1 MDMGSN
7 NETRMQ
13 QAHTLLEQYYGYD
26 TFRVGQENTI
36 GSILEGRDTVGIMP
50 TGGGKSIC
58 YQIPALVFERLT
70 VVISP
75 LISLMKDQVD
85 ALEHIGVS
93 ATFIN
98 STLGFAEVRERLQN
112 AARGVYKLIYIA
124 PERLESEAF
133 VSLLQKVRPTLVAID
148 EAHCLSQWG
157 HDFRKSY
164 LAIAPFLTKL
174 DQRPVVAAFTATATP
189 EVVAD
194 ICDQMQLREPNIV
207 VTGFNRSNLR
217 FSVLTGQDKRAF
229 VLQYLREHR
238 DASGIIYATTRKEV
252 DTLTEWLCKKGY
264 AVGRYHAGMSDRER
278 NISQE
283 QFLYDETRVMV
294 ATNAFGMG
302 IDKSNVRFV
311 LHYNMPKNIEA
322 YYQEAGRAGR
332 DGDPGE
338 CILLYSAQDIQVQKF
353 LIEQSE
359 LPPDRK
365 RYEYQK
371 LQAMA
376 DYCHTSQCLRA
387 YILRY
392 FGELSTPE
400 QCGYCVNCEDDFERQ
415 DITVIAQQIFSCILR
430 VKERFG
436 MTMIAAILKGSK
448 DKRIVQLELNRL
460 TTYGLMRGVTEKEII
475 GYIQT
480 LIADGY
486 LKVTAGQYPVL
497 MLQPKAA
504 AVLKNEMKVFIKV
517 FHKKTIALLD
527 DQLFE
532 QLRSWRKVLS
542 QNENVPP
549 YVIFSDHTLR
559 ELAAHQPTTHDA
571 MRRVKGIG
579 EVKLARYGDQ
589 VLEIIRAYAQV
600 AASVSVDS

>member
-1 MDMGSN
+1 MSSDAA
-7 NETRMQ
+7 RMHK
-13 QAHTLLEQYYGYD
+13 ARALLQQYYGYD
-26 TFRVGQENTI
+26 AFRTGQENTI
-36 GSILEGRDTVGIMP
+36 ASILHGRDTVSIMP

-58 YQIPALVFERLT
+58 YQIPALVYDRLT
-70 VVISP
+70 LVISP

-85 ALEHIGVS
+85 ALQHVGIS

-98 STLGFAEVRERLQN
+98 STLGIKEVRQRLHNAERGEYQL
-112 AARGVYKLIYIA
+112 LYIA
-124 PERLESEAF
+124 PERLESEGF
-133 VSLLQKVRPTLVAID
+133 VSLLQTLRPALVAID

-164 LAIAPFLTKL
+164 LSIAPFLEQL
-174 DQRPVVAAFTATATP
+174 DPRPIVAAFTATATP
-189 EVVAD
+189 EVITD
-194 ICDQMQLREPNIV
+194 ICEQLYMSDPHIV
-207 VTGFNRSNLR
+207 VTGFDRANLR
-217 FSVLTGQDKRAF
+217 FSVRTGQDKRTF
-229 VLQYLREHR
+229 VSEYLSLHREE
-238 DASGIIYATTRKEV
+238 AGIIYATTRKEV
-252 DTLTEWLCKKGY
+252 DSLSEWLKKKGY
-264 AVGRYHAGMSDRER
+264 AVGRYHAGMTDDER
-278 NISQE
+278 SISQE

-311 LHYNMPKNIEA
+311 IHYNMPKNIEA

-332 DGDPGE
+332 DGDSGE

-392 FGELSTPE
+392 FGEKDTVE
-400 QCGYCVNCEDDFERQ
+400 HCGYCINCEDDFLRQ
-415 DITVIAQQIFSCILR
+415 DITVIAQQIFSCIFR

-448 DKRIVQLELNRL
+448 DKRLMQLGLDQM
-460 TTYGLMRGVTEKEII
+460 TTYGLMRGITEKEII

-480 LIADGY
+480 LVADGY
-486 LKVTAGQYPVL
+486 IKVTAGQYPVL
-497 MLQPKAA
+497 LLQSKAA
-504 AVLKNEMKVFIKV
+504 AVLKNEVQVFIKV
-517 FHKKTIALLD
+517 FQKKEVAMPD

-532 QLRSWRKVLS
+532 QLRAWRKVLS
-542 QNENVPP
+542 QRENVPP

-559 ELAAHQPTTHDA
+559 ELAAMQPTTHDA
-571 MRRVKGIG
+571 MRAVKGIG
-579 EVKLARYGDQ
+579 EVKLARYGDE
-589 VLEIIRAYAQV
+589 VLAMIRAYTRS
-600 AASVSVDS
+600 SVTTGSEL